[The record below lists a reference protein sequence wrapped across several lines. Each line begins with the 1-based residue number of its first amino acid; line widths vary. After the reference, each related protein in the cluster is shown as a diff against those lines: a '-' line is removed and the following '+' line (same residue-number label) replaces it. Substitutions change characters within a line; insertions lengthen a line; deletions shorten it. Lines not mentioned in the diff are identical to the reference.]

1 MATSHASAHQRKGRA
16 GRDCP
21 AMACP
26 AIGSKLYCAAC
37 SGTALK
43 ICAGCYAAHYCC
55 RACQKKDWHR
65 HRNDC
70 LKVCV
75 IVRVLS
81 GAGKQFDNLPLR
93 TSVEDLK
100 ALVLPWAFQQ
110 LASSPAAFQ
119 QQLSSSFQQL
129 PEAHHINVFD
139 IDLLYDGKMLD
150 NPRATLADIGVTD
163 GDELQSIGR
172 IDEPPPLLSSSD
184 YDD

>member
-1 MATSHASAHQRKGRA
+1 MATSQASAHQRKGRA

-26 AIGSKLYCAAC
+26 AIGSKLYCAAS

-43 ICAGCYAAHYCC
+43 ICAGCYATHYCC

-75 IVRVLS
+75 TVRVLS

-110 LASSPAAFQ
+110 LPTIMK
-119 QQLSSSFQQL
+119 
-129 PEAHHINVFD
+129 EAHHINVFD

-150 NPRATLADIGVTD
+150 NPWATLADIGVTD
-163 GDELQSIGR
+163 GDELQSVGR
-172 IDEPPPLLSSSD
+172 IEEPPPLVSSSD